1 MKPSFQRLP
10 EKKQQEILQIVEVI
24 KAVVDP
30 EMVILFGSY
39 AKNKFVE
46 DRYVSDG
53 LQYEYISDYDF
64 LVVTKDSSDRAYTL
78 EDRILEMVDKFEPPV
93 NLEIHSVDF
102 INEGLEWGKYFW
114 VDIIN
119 EGIPLFDKGTVKFV
133 EPRVLSLEE
142 KKVKAQEYFD
152 IWFPQASEFLI
163 DAKHAASRGNYKKAD
178 FELNQAAENLY
189 YTVLTV
195 FTDYKPKVHNLWK
208 LRKKAKTHSEEL
220 HKVFAAETDKNEKR
234 LFELLK
240 QGYIEA
246 RYSPRF
252 YVSEEDFATLV
263 SRVSQ
268 MISIVEKICQE
279 RIKSLQ

>member
-10 EKKQQEILQIVEVI
+10 EKKQQEIMQIVEVI

-133 EPRVLSLEE
+133 EPRVLSMEE
-142 KKVKAQEYFD
+142 KKAKAQEYFD